1 MTFEALN
8 GNVVLVELSG
18 EEMKNFNI
26 TYDTLESDEH
36 TERVIRTILKDI
48 PCENYPQRDKIIVEA
63 LPTDNGGCFFI
74 FTFSNRKKQRYR
86 VKKQEIPTVFEMESA
101 DDFLDFLS
109 AAKNTMPKNIQCPVY
124 RMENS
129 FYLVFP
135 DSVSEYGHLL
145 GEFGKIS
152 RPYTAASIYER
163 GRHMGFINI

>member
-1 MTFEALN
+1 MTFETLN

-48 PCENYPQRDKIIVEA
+48 PCENYQQRDKIIVEA
-63 LPTDNGGCFFI
+63 LPADNGGCFFI
-74 FTFSNRKKQRYR
+74 FTFTNRKKQRYR
-86 VKKQEIPTVFEMESA
+86 VKKQEIPTVFEIDCA

-109 AAKNTMPKNIQCPVY
+109 AAKNTMPQNMKCPVC

-135 DSVSEYGHLL
+135 YSVSEYSHIL
-145 GEFGKIS
+145 GEFGKTS
-152 RPYTAASIYER
+152 LHTAASIGER
-163 GRHMGFINI
+163 GKHMGFISI

>member
-63 LPTDNGGCFFI
+63 LPADNGGCFFI
-74 FTFSNRKKQRYR
+74 FTFTNRKKQRYR
-86 VKKQEIPTVFEMESA
+86 VKKQEIPTVFEIDCA

-109 AAKNTMPKNIQCPVY
+109 AAKNPLPQNMKCPVY

-135 DSVSEYGHLL
+135 YSLSEYSHILE
-145 GEFGKIS
+145 EFGKTS
-152 RPYTAASIYER
+152 LHTAASIGER
-163 GRHMGFINI
+163 GKHMGFISI

>member
-1 MTFEALN
+1 MTFETLN

-18 EEMKNFNI
+18 EEMKRFNI

-48 PCENYPQRDKIIVEA
+48 PCDKYPRRDKIIVDA
-63 LPTDNGGCFFI
+63 LPADNGGCFFI
-74 FTFSNRKKQRYR
+74 FTFPQAKKRRYR
-86 VKKQEIPTVFEMESA
+86 VKKQEIPTVFEMENA

-124 RMENS
+124 RIENS

-135 DSVSEYGHLL
+135 NSVSEYGHLL

-152 RPYTAASIYER
+152 SAHTAASICER
-163 GRHMGFINI
+163 GKHMGFINI